1 MKLSNLLNENKVD
14 EFKSRFSSKFPQE
27 NLNKIVSSIPS
38 EFLLWV
44 GNMIDN
50 INFDE
55 NLSKVTAAIKSFE
68 KISSSLPK
76 TDINQYQNI
85 NELVTEISKYL
96 NKMNRDYEQVS
107 GGNVVYNDDRFFVVN
122 PQTHDA
128 SCYYGQGTRWCSSS
142 GDDFYFHKFNDDGKL
157 FYILDRTKNPTDPEY
172 KVALSRKFDGKLS
185 FYNSNDTS
193 IKSGWIFTDPIYTQI
208 MDSIETY
215 MNDVYSEQ
223 IELYKN
229 EESRRKEQERVRKV
243 QIQRQLASQRRE
255 AQVRRENREWDLNDD
270 CPSEGI
276 RAHAVLRYLVENEG
290 AEVLDE
296 SDIKYINDLQRQI
309 LEMGDNPDFE
319 DEVQELRDEIES
331 IMDGKIDVYDIMPS
345 GSYYEMTEFEVIGG
359 DLYNQ
364 RYAAGDEMETSSSA
378 IQSIKNLIDDVGF
391 DGFNKSFVESHIDE
405 DKVKDLIER
414 FYEDDIRDNPEYYVD
429 DEHRQL
435 SSEQEDIIAS
445 FNRRIR
451 KVENEIDFYQSLLEE
466 NEYTEDVVSKIEVR
480 IEKLSELID
489 EYQSVIKDQEDS
501 PEGDY
506 DEDAIQEALDDV
518 VYERAQDPLGF
529 LKEYGFEMNDYVDEE
544 NLIDDIISSD
554 GYGHT
559 LGTYDGNLEEYKI
572 GDEWISVVRID

>member
-391 DGFNKSFVESHIDE
+391 DGFDKSFVESHIDE